1 MLCHIERSRDSFH
14 QPSTPLRVTIVE
26 LQFLKNYSSVKSSEV
41 EIIPVISSECQFRLF
56 GIEMV
61 FISLYFD
68 IAQYR
73 LAQGDNSGISIFLE
87 LLLCQIERS
96 RDNPCYIER
105 VPVPTFSESRW
116 FSLVLDSARS
126 DNGGIS
132 IFLELLLCHIERSLD
147 GLSF

>member
-1 MLCHIERSRDSFH
+1 M
-14 QPSTPLRVTIVE
+14 VE
-26 LQFLKNYSSVKSSEV
+26 LQFLKNYSSVMSSEV
-41 EIIPVISSECQFRLF
+41 EI
-56 GIEMV
+56 V

-116 FSLVLDSARS
+116 FSLAF
-126 DNGGIS
+126 IS
-132 IFLELLLCHIERSLD
+132 T
-147 GLSF
+147 